1 MFDFPIVETHG
12 EARENSAQKCAGQGK
27 DAAKKIFRRASVRS
41 WRISLGLTRFIR
53 HNKGMTWTA
62 ILRIA
67 VSCGVFCLLVSVA
80 RAHPLSTDDAHDRII
95 VVRLQKADTPNR
107 IRVRVEYRLEVS
119 ERTVLF
125 NDMKPFADEIKH
137 LDNRDDLFKIYAEF
151 TRIYAP
157 ILADRLSA
165 RVNKKSIPELRCVSR
180 KERLKDEDGEPLGH
194 LRCDFAFESAFD
206 IDPEQKTHF
215 RFNDQTYYLEPGK
228 ITLSL
233 VNETGLLIET
243 IDAPTEAI
251 RDQARNFPGLDDDRL
266 REIKLV
272 FAASTAPPAPSVEP
286 PPAPTP
292 QPREPHDRFALLPLL
307 LHNEYGLALT
317 LLLAFAFGA
326 AHALTPGHG
335 KTLVAAYLVG
345 ERGTVWH
352 ALYLGLITTLT
363 HTGSVMILAV
373 IIALL
378 PAEQQQAFMA
388 WLVNGL
394 GLVMGLMVVG
404 IGFWLL
410 LQRLAGRADHVHLGS
425 GHHHHAPGAPTT
437 PAARSLSW
445 WGVTLLGVTGGMIPC
460 VDAIV
465 LFLCTIGTS
474 RFWLVLPAVLAFSAG
489 LAVVL
494 VIIGIMV
501 VQVPRFAESRFG
513 GGRLLRALPIV
524 SAIVVTLMG
533 LWLCYETVRG
543 H

>member
-1 MFDFPIVETHG
+1 MFDFPIVEASQET
-12 EARENSAQKCAGQGK
+12 RENSAQKRARQGK

-41 WRISLGLTRFIR
+41 WRISLGLARFIR
-53 HNKGMTWTA
+53 HNKGMTSTA
-62 ILRIA
+62 ILRAA
-67 VSCGVFCLLVSVA
+67 VSCGVFCLLAAPV
-80 RAHPLSTDDAHDRII
+80 RAHPLSQDDAHDRII
-95 VVRLQKADTPNR
+95 VVRLQKDDAPNR
-107 IRVRVEYRLEVS
+107 IRVRVEYRLEVA
-119 ERTVLF
+119 EATVVLK
-125 NDMKPFADEIKH
+125 DMKPFADEVKH
-137 LDNRDDLFKIYAEF
+137 LFNRDDLLKYYAEF
-151 TRIYAP
+151 AKIYAP

-165 RVNKKSIPELRCVSR
+165 RVNKKAIPDFRCVSR
-180 KERLKDEDGEPLGH
+180 TARLEDEDGMGLGH
-194 LRCDFAFESAFD
+194 LRCDFVFEGAFD

-215 RFNDQTYYLEPGK
+215 RFNDQTYYLEAGK

-233 VNETGLLIET
+233 VNETGLAIESIT
-243 IDAPTEAI
+243 APDDAM
-251 RDQARNFPGLDDDRL
+251 RDRARSFPGLDDDRL
-266 REIKLV
+266 REIKVV
-272 FAASTAPPAPSVEP
+272 FAASTAPPATSVEP
-286 PPAPTP
+286 PPAPTVE
-292 QPREPHDRFALLPLL
+292 PRQSHDDRFALLPLL

-363 HTGSVMILAV
+363 HTGSVMILALIV
-373 IIALL
+373 TLL
-378 PAEQQQAFMA
+378 PGEQQQAFMA

-425 GHHHHAPGAPTT
+425 APS
-437 PAARSLSW
+437 ARSLSW
-445 WGVTLLGVTGGMIPC
+445 WGLTLLGVTGGMIPC

-494 VIIGIMV
+494 VVIGIFV

-513 GGRLLRALPIV
+513 SGRLLRALPIV

-533 LWLCYETVRG
+533 LWLCFETVRG